1 MWAMQIPNNNAAVNG
16 DNMGPYKEI
25 FNDPTPEAA
34 YLGSTD
40 VFDCYINEFNSQKVT
55 MNLDDYEPLATN
67 IAIPITNK
75 CDPTLAWPFKLP
87 ARKLLSAVRPFV
99 CAFPLPSGAF

>member
-40 VFDCYINEFNSQKVT
+40 VFDCYINEFNS
-55 MNLDDYEPLATN
+55 
-67 IAIPITNK
+67 
-75 CDPTLAWPFKLP
+75 
-87 ARKLLSAVRPFV
+87 
-99 CAFPLPSGAF
+99 